1 MALTATA
8 TERVCRDLAG
18 LFGVRDEC
26 ISGLLRTVR
35 IFSVRWKR

>member
-18 LFGVRDEC
+18 LFGVSDEC
-26 ISGLLRTVR
+26 IFGVRRTVR
-35 IFSVRWKR
+35 ISSARWKR